1 MPTKRTQEQILETLV
16 NLDREM
22 AFNGCEV
29 KRAQNTIR
37 ANEEILRKAK
47 KDFRKLRLFEQK
59 TVVELFINLYPEPKY
74 TKVDID
80 SDDTLKEIIRLFR
93 VDTRIH
99 SLIPADFGIEVKD
112 GKLFFL
118 VKIQGAGTYHIPGTD
133 RRDAPPDG
141 WNRVK
146 PSADMLYHLQKI
158 LEKRFPNLYQ

>member
-22 AFNGCEV
+22 AFNGCDVE
-29 KRAQNTIR
+29 RAQNTIR
-37 ANEEILRKAK
+37 ANEDILRKAR
-47 KDFRKLRLFEQK
+47 KDYRKLRLFEQK

-74 TKVDID
+74 SMSDIE

-99 SLIPADFGIEVKD
+99 NTIQADFGIEVKD

-118 VKIQGAGTYHIPGTD
+118 VKLPGAGTYYLPGTA

-146 PSADMLYHLQKI
+146 PSGDMLYHLQKI
-158 LEKRFPNLYQ
+158 LEKRFPNLYK